1 MTDFAVPTPS
11 HSDFNRL
18 EERLSN
24 RMDRSDEVVTRRL
37 DQLGEAMN
45 QLIAMQAHLQHQERI
60 SDLQEARIN
69 KLEDLGDLMRRHI
82 VQAEASA
89 SSVSK
94 LSARVDELDRQT
106 RELRSRLDLYF
117 GYALGMA
124 MLVGAGWAVA
134 SKFIK

>member
-1 MTDFAVPTPS
+1 MTDCAVPTPS